1 MEASAVLVNP
11 QFTRDQKWLHI
22 CVFVSV
28 SHGMANVDK
37 MSRLY
42 IEGKK
47 GKEKKGKPNMSSFR
61 DSFLASAYSLLSSTV
76 TLIPHNVMTKF
87 HLVIQS
93 TAVYLLKH
101 SILRREMVEN
111 LLIH

>member
-11 QFTRDQKWLHI
+11 QFTCDQKWLHI
-22 CVFVSV
+22 CVFVCV
-28 SHGMANVDK
+28 YPGMANVDK

-76 TLIPHNVMTKF
+76 TLFPHNVMT

-93 TAVYLLKH
+93 SAVYLLKH